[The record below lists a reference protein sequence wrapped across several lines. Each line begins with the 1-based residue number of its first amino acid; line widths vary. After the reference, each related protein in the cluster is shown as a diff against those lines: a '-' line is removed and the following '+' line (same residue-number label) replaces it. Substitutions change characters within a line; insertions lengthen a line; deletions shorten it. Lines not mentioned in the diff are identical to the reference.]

1 MNTQN
6 NLMHS
11 DDGNISKEALQNAS
25 AILALLHGKSDS
37 ICRLFRKEISV
48 DKSALSSL
56 NEQILEKLSIHP
68 NCSVTTS
75 VDVTL
80 SNKRILTFD
89 KWADFENYDFS
100 KETSSTKVVFIQW
113 DFLLQLEHYKIPQRH
128 TVNVRISSTPNPSD
142 FFRALLSGG
151 FDENDDF
158 DIQSSTMVCRVDFV
172 NHTLAEELINIT
184 EKWNDLCEKAASD
197 VRKINKFAFK
207 HRSLLASI
215 FEMLFQVASAA
226 LLGSMIKIL
235 INQNVVNLSL
245 ELVLYGCVAAFPYFR
260 ITRFISRELG
270 QKLYDAFSR
279 ALDMRIFK
287 LTRGDERELEKTK
300 KNNAIGKEIAW
311 FVINLIASVA
321 ISALFFIIE

>member
-1 MNTQN
+1 MSNQN
-6 NLMHS
+6 NLIHS
-11 DDGNISKEALQNAS
+11 DDGSISKEVLQNAS

-48 DKSALSSL
+48 DKAALSSL

-68 NCSVTTS
+68 NCAVTTS

-80 SNKRILTFD
+80 SNKRIVTFD
-89 KWADFENYDFS
+89 KWADFESYDFS
-100 KETSSTKVVFIQW
+100 IESSSTKAVFIQW

-128 TVNVRISSTPNPSD
+128 TVSVRISSTPNPSD

-184 EKWNDLCEKAASD
+184 EKWNDFCEKASSD

-207 HRSLLASI
+207 HRGLLASI
-215 FEMLFQVASAA
+215 FEMVFQVASAA
-226 LLGSMIKIL
+226 LLGSIIKIL
-235 INQNVVNLSL
+235 INQSVVNLSL
-245 ELVLYGCVAAFPYFR
+245 ELVLYGCIAAFPYFR
-260 ITRFISRELG
+260 ITRFISHELG
-270 QKLYDAFSR
+270 QKLYDAFLR
-279 ALDMRIFK
+279 ALDMRIFS

-300 KNNAIGKEIAW
+300 KNNAIGKEIAL
-311 FVINLIASVA
+311 FVINLIISVA
-321 ISALFFIIE
+321 ISALFFILE